1 MIPAKVIWKPIVQKA
16 VTGHARRFRMAP
28 REPRWPRDVDNPA
41 VCENCGGA
49 NGVEVSQMLALRPAA
64 LAQVLRVVR
73 A

>member
-28 REPRWPRDVDNPA
+28 REPRDVDNPA